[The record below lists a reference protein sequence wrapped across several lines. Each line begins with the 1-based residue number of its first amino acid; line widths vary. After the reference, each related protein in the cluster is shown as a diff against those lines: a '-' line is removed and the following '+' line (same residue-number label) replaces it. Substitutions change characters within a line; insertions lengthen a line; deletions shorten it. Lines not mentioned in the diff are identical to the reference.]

1 VIATRWSGPAAA
13 AFDDEAR
20 MATDTL
26 RTAAARLDSAAD
38 ALRRHAA
45 RVSGVLGDLARLGS
59 AELDMAKD
67 LLVHPDQ
74 LLPDAVEV
82 LGGGVRVAG
91 DVVGGALH
99 LIGR

>member
-1 VIATRWSGPAAA
+1 
-13 AFDDEAR
+13 
-20 MATDTL
+20 
-26 RTAAARLDSAAD
+26 
-38 ALRRHAA
+38 
-45 RVSGVLGDLARLGS
+45 VLGDLDRLGS

-99 LIGR
+99 LIGL